1 MSGETVA
8 MLLSNAYR
16 PDPRVQKEARAL
28 ARAGYRVTVICW
40 DRRGEFEPMQ
50 ERDGFVVRRIH
61 VRSGYSAGSR
71 QVLHLPRFWWR
82 AVQDLRALQPDL
94 VHAHDLDTAP
104 AAAWYAAR
112 RRISWIFDAHE
123 CYPEQIR
130 PQVHPLIYRL
140 LLALEQQMAR
150 RATRVLTVGET
161 LAERFRA
168 LGGHVAVV
176 GNYQAREAFV
186 PRRALSRAD
195 IGLRSDDYVVAYIG
209 GFTTARAILPLIA
222 ATDLCRDVT
231 VLLLG
236 DGPQRAAIEA
246 ALPSH
251 PRVCYLGL
259 VPQED
264 VAAYTTLADVIYYG
278 LYAAD
283 GNSRYSSPNALF
295 NALAA
300 GKPLLTTDTGEIA
313 RIVRQE
319 ACGIVVAE
327 PTPTLL
333 ADAMA
338 RLADPAVRLPL
349 AENARRAGETKYNWR
364 VAEETLLHVY
374 HELLT
379 GN

>member
-1 MSGETVA
+1 MNGETVA

-28 ARAGYRVTVICW
+28 ARAGYRVAVICW
-40 DRRGEFEPMQ
+40 DRRGEFAPVQ
-50 ERDGFVVRRIH
+50 EQDGFAVRRIC

-71 QVLHLPRFWWR
+71 QILHLPRFWWR
-82 AVQDLRALQPDL
+82 AVQELRTLRPDL
-94 VHAHDLDTAP
+94 IHAHDLDTAP
-104 AAAWYAAR
+104 AAAWYAAW
-112 RRISWIFDAHE
+112 RRIPWIFDAHE

-140 LLALEQQMAR
+140 LLILERQMAR
-150 RATRVLTVGET
+150 RATRVLTVGEL
-161 LAERFRA
+161 LAERFRTM
-168 LGGHVAVV
+168 GGRVAVI
-176 GNYQAREAFV
+176 GNYQAREAFL
-186 PRRALSRAD
+186 PKRAISRED
-195 IGLRSDDYVVAYIG
+195 LGLRPNDYVVAYIG
-209 GFTTARAILPLIA
+209 GFTAARAILPLIA

-236 DGPQRAAIEA
+236 DGPQRAAIET

-251 PRVCYLGL
+251 PRVRYLGL

-264 VAAYTTLADVIYYG
+264 VADYTALADVIYYG

-300 GKPLLTTDTGEIA
+300 GKPLLTTDVGEIA

-327 PTPTLL
+327 PTPALL
-333 ADAMA
+333 ADALA

-349 AENARRAGETKYNWR
+349 AENARRAGETKYHWR
-364 VAEETLLHVY
+364 VAEETLLCIYRH
-374 HELLT
+374 LLR
-379 GN
+379 G